1 MYIRRKVFSVVL
13 DENGEERYFSTN
25 EFINEEDY
33 LDEVLF
39 SDDDEE
45 SEEKSH
51 RGRNIAIGA
60 GGAAALTGSGIY
72 GAKKLGQHL
81 SKSRG
86 LFKGGAEDRL
96 RRGIRWIGADRI
108 IKKDAR
114 SRRQKVGDALQ
125 KPADWI
131 VAKTKGSKKYIT
143 DKAAGAGKWISAH
156 SKPLGIG
163 AGVAA
168 AAGTGYYGYKK
179 VKNSKNNVEE

>member
-1 MYIRRKVFSVVL
+1 MYIRRKVFSVAL
-13 DENGEERYFSTN
+13 DENGEEKYFSTN

-60 GGAAALTGSGIY
+60 GGAAALTGGGIY

-81 SKSRG
+81 SKSRTIG
-86 LFKGGAEDRL
+86 ERGRRL
-96 RRGIRWIGADRI
+96 VSHIPGVDMRN
-108 IKKDAR
+108 
-114 SRRQKVGDALQ
+114 RRQKVGDILQ

-131 VAKTKGSKKYIT
+131 VAKTKGSRKYIVN
-143 DKAAGAGKWISAH
+143 KATGAGKWISAH
-156 SKPLGIG
+156 SKPLGIAG
-163 AGVAA
+163 GVAA
-168 AAGTGYYGYKK
+168 ATGAGYYGYKK